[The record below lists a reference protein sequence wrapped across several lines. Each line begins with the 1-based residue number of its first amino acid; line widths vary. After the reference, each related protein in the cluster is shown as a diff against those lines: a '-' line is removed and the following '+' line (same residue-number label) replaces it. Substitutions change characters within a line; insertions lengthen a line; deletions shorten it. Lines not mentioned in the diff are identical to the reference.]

1 VNSVAK
7 TIVEL
12 GSSSSLAVGSGQEE
26 SFRFMLE
33 VVHRGYEGS
42 TDYSAL
48 LLKFKVQENQN
59 ALSVMGRDMH
69 GTPQQLKT
77 FLTSRGPSDA
87 TDASIKALDA
97 YERKWLSDW
106 TRRDWSIC
114 KNELVYCLKQAESL
128 LKLRPKTYSD
138 AQDVVPDA
146 VPASDASDCSST
158 RSDGS
163 AGFVGIDFTRRPMK
177 LDQSWNDKVMES
189 LDHLES
195 LLRQMIEFG
204 SNHSGTPSLVIEKHQ
219 RCGFFRTRIVL
230 RLSYCKIRLRDDL
243 EESDIN
249 EVKAICKGL
258 IEHLKD
264 CGAKTE
270 EIEDYMIG
278 SIWRGSLCM
287 ILEVHDRIVDGL
299 FAKILEANWSLP
311 MGYKDVMVTGLSP
324 VFTIT
329 TPHFVEIK
337 SLNGR
342 GVPDVWL
349 LEEDGAQFLLP
360 TSDAAR
366 SCIMQVG
373 RKLSEF
379 CIKDT
384 VHDALK
390 SLPTF
395 RPTEGN
401 TLVSWHSIQQES
413 TSLGHFLPSL
423 PTCSENSPT
432 TRPRYG
438 RSASLRSFGAVGAAA
453 AAAAAA
459 AATLEVSYDAED
471 ITNTSKRME
480 KSRPPC
486 NHYQRKCTIVSP
498 CCGLAFGCRIC
509 HDECPVLPNPIVDTT
524 AAMESS
530 RSNTTMSTAK
540 RRRSLPIDLDQQPS
554 HHVIDRFL
562 IKEIICRECFTRQSS
577 KT

>member
-1 VNSVAK
+1 
-7 TIVEL
+7 
-12 GSSSSLAVGSGQEE
+12 
-26 SFRFMLE
+26 
-33 VVHRGYEGS
+33 
-42 TDYSAL
+42 
-48 LLKFKVQENQN
+48 
-59 ALSVMGRDMH
+59 
-69 GTPQQLKT
+69 
-77 FLTSRGPSDA
+77 
-87 TDASIKALDA
+87 
-97 YERKWLSDW
+97 
-106 TRRDWSIC
+106 
-114 KNELVYCLKQAESL
+114 
-128 LKLRPKTYSD
+128 
-138 AQDVVPDA
+138 
-146 VPASDASDCSST
+146 
-158 RSDGS
+158 
-163 AGFVGIDFTRRPMK
+163 MK

-384 VHDALK
+384 VRDALK

-413 TSLGHFLPSL
+413 TSVGHFLPSL
-423 PTCSENSPT
+423 PTCSENSAGQSAKPSG
-432 TRPRYG
+432 G
-438 RSASLRSFGAVGAAA
+438 RTPLH
-453 AAAAAA
+453 
-459 AATLEVSYDAED
+459 DA
-471 ITNTSKRME
+471 
-480 KSRPPC
+480 
-486 NHYQRKCTIVSP
+486 
-498 CCGLAFGCRIC
+498 
-509 HDECPVLPNPIVDTT
+509 
-524 AAMESS
+524 SS
-530 RSNTTMSTAK
+530 RGHAGSPKVSE
-540 RRRSLPIDLDQQPS
+540 PS
-554 HHVIDRFL
+554 
-562 IKEIICRECFTRQSS
+562 
-577 KT
+577 